1 MATTLEDLK
10 ETSSPMPRRR
20 GARPARSNGSYI
32 PRGEARAWL
41 FMRVS
46 GLFLIF
52 LALGHF
58 LIMHMLNDVRE
69 TTFDFVVQRWGNPFW
84 RIWDWLLLALGLL
97 HGTNG
102 VKTVLEDN
110 IASRGKLVAAKV
122 VLYSFSV
129 LAFVIGTIILVTFGS
144 LLPK

>member
-1 MATTLEDLK
+1 
-10 ETSSPMPRRR
+10 
-20 GARPARSNGSYI
+20 
-32 PRGEARAWL
+32 
-41 FMRVS
+41 MRVS

-69 TTFDFVVQRWGNPFW
+69 TNFDFVVQRWGNPLW

-110 IASRGKLVAAKV
+110 ISSRGKLVAAKV

-129 LAFVIGTIILVTFGS
+129 LAFVVGTIILVTFGS
-144 LLPK
+144 LLPR